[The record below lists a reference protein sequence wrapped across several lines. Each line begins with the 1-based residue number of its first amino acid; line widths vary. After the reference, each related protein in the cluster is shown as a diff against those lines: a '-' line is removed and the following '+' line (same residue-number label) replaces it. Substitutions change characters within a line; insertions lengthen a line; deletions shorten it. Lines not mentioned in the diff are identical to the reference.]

1 MKSAQDTS
9 ALIRSLA
16 REATEKEPPQG
27 LRFHR
32 LLLLAAGF
40 SLMLS
45 IALALGVFGIRPNLP
60 TVLAGTPFL
69 FKFATMLLLAAGGMA
84 LVRRAG
90 EPGTGNSAWMML
102 IPGFLVLAMGLALD
116 SSGFPLLGRHGGAVP
131 SCVGAIV
138 LLSLPALAAGLGVL
152 KRGVPVQP
160 LRAGLAAGFLA
171 GTIGGAAYAFVCKND
186 GALFVAIWYGLAIV
200 IVATLGALIGR
211 KALAW

>member
-1 MKSAQDTS
+1 MKSAEDTS

-16 REATEKEPPQG
+16 REATEKEQPEG
-27 LRFHR
+27 LRFGR
-32 LLLLAAGF
+32 LLLLTAGF

-45 IALALGVFGIRPNLP
+45 IALALGVFGIRPNLAA
-60 TVLAGTPFL
+60 VLAGTPFL
-69 FKFATMLLLAAGGMA
+69 FKFATMLLLAAGGLA

-90 EPGTGNSAWMML
+90 EPGTGSSAWMML

-186 GALFVAIWYGLAIV
+186 GALFVAIWYGLAII
-200 IVATLGALIGR
+200 IVAALGALIGR

>member
-60 TVLAGTPFL
+60 AVLAGTPFL
-69 FKFATMLLLAAGGMA
+69 FKFATMLLLAAGGLA
-84 LVRRAG
+84 LVRRAA
-90 EPGTGNSAWMML
+90 EPGTGSSAWMML

>member
-1 MKSAQDTS
+1 MRSAQDTS

-16 REATEKEPPQG
+16 HEAAEEEPSQG
-27 LRFHR
+27 LRFNR
-32 LLLLAAGF
+32 LLMLAAGF
-40 SLMLS
+40 SLLLS

-60 TVLAGTPFL
+60 AVLAGAPFL
-69 FKFATMLLLAAGGMA
+69 FKFATMLLLAAGGLA

-90 EPGTGNSAWMML
+90 EPGTSSSGWMML

-171 GTIGGAAYAFVCKND
+171 GTIGGAAYAFVCTND
-186 GALFVAIWYGLAIV
+186 GAIFVAAWYGLSV
-200 IVATLGALIGR
+200 LLVALFGAVIGR
-211 KALAW
+211 RILVW

>member
-16 REATEKEPPQG
+16 REAAEEEPSQG
-27 LRFHR
+27 LRFDR
-32 LLLLAAGF
+32 LLMLAGGF
-40 SLMLS
+40 SLLLS
-45 IALALGVFGIRPNLP
+45 IALALGLFGIRPNLP
-60 TVLAGTPFL
+60 EVLVGAPFL
-69 FKFATMLLLAAGGMA
+69 FKFATMLLLAGGGLA

-90 EPGTGNSAWMML
+90 EPDSGGAAWMML

-116 SSGFPLLGRHGGAVP
+116 GSAFPLLGRHGGAVP

-138 LLSLPALAAGLGVL
+138 LLSLPALAAALGVL
-152 KRGVPVQP
+152 KRGVPTQP
-160 LRAGLAAGFLA
+160 LRAGLSAGFLA

-186 GALFVAIWYGLAIV
+186 GALFVAVWYGLAIV
-200 IVATLGALIGR
+200 IVATLGALIGG